1 MVPFPVT
8 ELNFDRDFFTAR
20 IRPKRMMFVMF
31 VPRIIKILVLVF
43 VLLMLG
49 TAVLGLLE
57 KHFNPH
63 FEERF
68 VRR

>member
-1 MVPFPVT
+1 MVAFPVT
-8 ELNFDRDFFTAR
+8 ELNFDRDFFKAR

-31 VPRIIKILVLVF
+31 VPRMIKILVLVF

-57 KHFNPH
+57 KQFNPH

>member
-1 MVPFPVT
+1 MVAFPVK
-8 ELNFDRDFFTAR
+8 ELNFDRDFLKAW

-57 KHFNPH
+57 KQFNPH

>member
-1 MVPFPVT
+1 MVAFPVK
-8 ELNFDRDFFTAR
+8 ELNFDRDFLKAR

-57 KHFNPH
+57 KQFNPH